1 VNSLIFF
8 YKTGFAI
15 KNSLTLWD
23 CGGTALTTGE
33 FFFMWSPC
41 DRLEFIFKVIVV
53 FFLFHSGTH
62 PFNCTSCEFRTKVKP
77 AFREHLEKEH
87 GIKYREEIHGCKE
100 STKKILDTIRKPRNG
115 VIMNYC

>member
-33 FFFMWSPC
+33 FFLCGRQAITGSF
-41 DRLEFIFKVIVV
+41 RLEFIFKVIVV
-53 FFLFHSGTH
+53 FFYF
-62 PFNCTSCEFRTKVKP
+62 PQWNTSV
-77 AFREHLEKEH
+77 
-87 GIKYREEIHGCKE
+87 
-100 STKKILDTIRKPRNG
+100 
-115 VIMNYC
+115 